1 MENYLINKKIMELS
15 GKNYLD
21 NESNATLFKQYY
33 EDINNGIPLGQSEAR
48 TTLIIGNKR
57 LIHLVLKRKFN
68 IFNNEENFDEFSI
81 GMIGLIR
88 AIDNF
93 DIDKGY
99 LFSTYAAKVIYNE
112 IAAHYRKLNTKS
124 RQSDKNCVFFE
135 DHIIKESE
143 GTDISFEEVLGEPDE
158 FIENFPKEQ
167 IKMKALQNLNYLTD
181 KERECIIYFFGLFG
195 HPKMIQKDIAEK
207 MNIEQ
212 SYVSRLIKR
221 GIYKLREAC
230 LSEEECGQI
239 ENKLDM

>member
-1 MENYLINKKIMELS
+1 MEDYLISKKIKELS
-15 GKNYLD
+15 GRDYLD
-21 NESNATLFKQYY
+21 NESNINLFKQYY
-33 EDINNGIPLGQSEAR
+33 EDVENGFPLEHSEAR
-48 TTLIIGNKR
+48 TTLIVGNKR
-57 LIHLVLKRKFN
+57 LIYLVLKQNFN
-68 IFNNEENFDEFSI
+68 IFNIEENFDEFSI

-93 DIDKGY
+93 NINIGCS
-99 LFSTYAAKVIYNE
+99 FSTYAIKVIYNE

-124 RQSDKNCVFFE
+124 RQSDKNCIFFE
-135 DHIIKESE
+135 DRVKKENGE
-143 GTDISFEEVLGEPDE
+143 EDIFFEEVLGRHDE
-158 FIENFPKEQ
+158 FIENFPNEQ